1 MQLTAFS
8 PVEIAVAA
16 GTTVTWTNL
25 DSIAHTTTS
34 EDAHW
39 DSGSM
44 SPRDTFELGFAEPG
58 TYDYFC
64 AIHPGSMRATVIV
77 SE

>member
-25 DSIAHTTTS
+25 DSIPHTTTS
-34 EDAHW
+34 DDAQW

-44 SPRDTFELGFAEPG
+44 GPRGSFEFNFAEPG
-58 TYDYFC
+58 TYEYFC